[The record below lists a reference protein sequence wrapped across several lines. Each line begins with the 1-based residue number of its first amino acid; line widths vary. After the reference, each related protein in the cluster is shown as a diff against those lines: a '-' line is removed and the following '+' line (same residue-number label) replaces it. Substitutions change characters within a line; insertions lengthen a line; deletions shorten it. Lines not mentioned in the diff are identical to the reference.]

1 MASYK
6 AVQCVDTSEKASSS
20 EVNHNERWYSETSVQ
35 TRAER
40 LLPRQDTN
48 LLRGLTSE
56 VIELP
61 NDGRVE
67 IVASRRFG
75 KRVISS
81 RDKDEVAITFDHDDA
96 IRIHI
101 AARQKSRVQNALQ
114 NCGAHI
120 PHGPA
125 VLDIFVSSIMFVYA
139 SVLAL
144 LVAYVRREWKYLSIL
159 LLWFFYIIL
168 RVNSFNTL
176 GASISTLKRKIW
188 HFTGISFG
196 IVFMYFTLVIVFP
209 MLTRDAYY
217 EQPTTT
223 SDDRPSILLIM
234 STLKASVAFALLGM
248 ASRRSFHC
256 GKIISHMDIINSLLL
271 GNVDIFNLVEA
282 LSLKDGV
289 LPVIPKGSAME
300 ISILVACEVA
310 FLIIALEALMPYSLI
325 TLDKQ
330 NVGKVR
336 QDVSLKRT
344 KEQAIVMVYPYSLL
358 VQNVPFLV
366 IRVLLFAC
374 YDSLQLAY
382 MIKNVTSI
390 VLGAITLIRAR
401 SNLMKKENDAA
412 EFLGTALTH
421 RRVSV

>member
-6 AVQCVDTSEKASSS
+6 AVQSVDTSEKARCS
-20 EVNHNERWYSETSVQ
+20 EVNHNVSERWHKTGEHAI
-35 TRAER
+35 AER
-40 LLPRQDTN
+40 LLPRKNTN
-48 LLRGLTSE
+48 ILRGLTSE
-56 VIELP
+56 VIQLP

-81 RDKDEVAITFDHDDA
+81 REKDEVAITFDHDDA

-101 AARQKSRVQNALQ
+101 AAGHKSRVQNALQ

-120 PHGPA
+120 PHGPG
-125 VLDIFVSSIMFVYA
+125 VLDIFVSGIMFVYA
-139 SVLAL
+139 SALAL

-159 LLWFFYIIL
+159 ILWFFYIIL
-168 RVNSFNTL
+168 RVNTFNTL
-176 GASISTLKRKIW
+176 AAGVSTLKRKTW

-217 EQPTTT
+217 EQPTMM
-223 SDDRPSILLIM
+223 SDDRPSTSLIM

-248 ASRRSFHC
+248 AARRSFHC

-271 GNVDIFNLVEA
+271 GNVDIFNLVGA
-282 LSLKDGV
+282 LSPKDGV
-289 LPVIPKGSAME
+289 LPTIPRGSAME

-310 FLIIALEALMPYSLI
+310 FLILAIEALMPYSLI

-336 QDVSLKRT
+336 KDISLKRT
-344 KEQAIVMVYPYSLL
+344 KEQAIVMVYPYSLF

-374 YDSLQLAY
+374 YDTLQLAY

-401 SNLMKKENDAA
+401 SSLMKKENDL
-412 EFLGTALTH
+412 EFLETALPH
-421 RRVSV
+421 RRVSI